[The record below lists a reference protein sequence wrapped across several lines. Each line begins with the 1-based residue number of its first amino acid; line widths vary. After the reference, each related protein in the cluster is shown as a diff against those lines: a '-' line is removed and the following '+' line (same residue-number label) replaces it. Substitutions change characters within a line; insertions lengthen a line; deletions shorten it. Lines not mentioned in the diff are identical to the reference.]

1 MALLTA
7 QDLDKTIILQPD
19 ESIVLNL
26 DEFKQSDKSITEYM
40 HRNKTIIDE
49 ISAQISAQISIDAS
63 ELITIQKIQQMATI
77 TSIQETI
84 SILNN
89 TYGIDDLSLVFCALN
104 DILMDFQFLNRLLA
118 ISQQESK
125 KVENVCSNAM
135 DINICSDLMIYCKNI
150 LLSYH
155 SELICVI
162 NHSIWLIKNEM
173 DNACTRWVSQ
183 ASVTQNKGKQMKKEW
198 IAKMDNYFLICIEAE
213 VQFFQNMFPQY
224 NYEEVN
230 EDGSDDA
237 WRQTLIDIFT
247 QSWGKRDMYINNIVV
262 L

>member
-49 ISAQISAQISIDAS
+49 ISAQISIDVS

-125 KVENVCSNAM
+125 KVENVCSQIVSN
-135 DINICSDLMIYCKNI
+135 DVDLIVVDSK
-150 LLSYH
+150 
-155 SELICVI
+155 
-162 NHSIWLIKNEM
+162 
-173 DNACTRWVSQ
+173 SQ
-183 ASVTQNKGKQMKKEW
+183 CCDFG
-198 IAKMDNYFLICIEAE
+198 E
-213 VQFFQNMFPQY
+213 VQHAVKDKTLSMNKVIGFGQVLKDVNLVKLQRQN
-224 NYEEVN
+224 E
-230 EDGSDDA
+230 
-237 WRQTLIDIFT
+237 
-247 QSWGKRDMYINNIVV
+247 
-262 L
+262 